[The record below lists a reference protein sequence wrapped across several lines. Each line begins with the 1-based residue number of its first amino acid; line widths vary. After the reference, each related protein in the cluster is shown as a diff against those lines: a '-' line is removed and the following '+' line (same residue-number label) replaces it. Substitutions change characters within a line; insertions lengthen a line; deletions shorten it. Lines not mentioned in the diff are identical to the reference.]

1 MSFAPNNRSFY
12 LMEFRD
18 FHDRESNER
27 NLEKDGSLVFILEN
41 FPESRN
47 YLEIYSVIILLLRNK
62 FILNC
67 KITASYKL
75 EINCN

>member
-27 NLEKDGSLVFILEN
+27 NLEKMDRWFLYWKMF
-41 FPESRN
+41 RN
-47 YLEIYSVIILLLRNK
+47 HEII
-62 FILNC
+62 
-67 KITASYKL
+67 
-75 EINCN
+75 